1 MAKRN
6 VELLHFK
13 RRTQIT
19 IEMLDSLAEH
29 INRIA
34 GTPCKPYIENKPQ
47 AKCYLIQVNNRRYP
61 DWGGGYTLNQMCDEG
76 TGERHILGA
85 KTKRDLHN
93 QMHAFIYGLCANK
106 KTPS

>member
-1 MAKRN
+1 MAN
-6 VELLHFK
+6 
-13 RRTQIT
+13 QIT

-34 GTPCKPYIENKPQ
+34 GTPCKPYIEHKPQ
-47 AKCYLIQVNNRRYP
+47 AKCYLIQ
-61 DWGGGYTLNQMCDEG
+61 DWSGGYNLNQMCDEG

-85 KTKRDLHN
+85 ETKRDLYN

-106 KTPS
+106 ETLS